1 MPRWASI
8 AIVFAAS
15 FLSLA
20 YRVPST
26 PLADG
31 YVDTVG
37 RIAAQDEAVY
47 AHVALQMAV
56 DGQWLTPKFMGRPVL
71 FKPPLL
77 YWASAASVRIFG
89 NTVFALRFP
98 SLVAGAAV
106 AALLYAWLGGWAGVA
121 AALLLLSDPLW
132 HTVSRL
138 VLTDAL
144 LALFT
149 VAAVHGAA
157 RSSLAQ
163 FASATAG
170 ALLTKGIAGFIPM
183 MALGV
188 WWITSPRAERW
199 PIRRLALWMAS
210 PWPPFLVWA
219 LTQWSLQPRW
229 FWTEFVEVEILG
241 YSLGTPPQTSA
252 ESPLW
257 FYLRRLTLTDA
268 PLLLALPAALPLW
281 RKAASRIWFA
291 LVVAVAAAAGAN
303 QYRNIAY
310 VLPAIPALCLLAAQA
325 TAKRARMIAAIAAV
339 AMLVRIAQPQQPWGL
354 RYQPSGSIAV
364 APALRDYAKVGRPN
378 DLLIVDPEDEFLAT
392 TLGLP
397 KVRYVYFG
405 GAESY
410 QRYGL
415 DFRHLG
421 IAVTL
426 DEWRRLPALTPLYQ
440 ERLRAWGW
448 NSPDPIASV
457 ILLRD
462 ASELPRLIESSP
474 DADFLLRR
482 RMPAPAHEI
491 RELEGGRVF
500 LYAQGGP
507 ADALGA
513 NR

>member
-1 MPRWASI
+1 MSRWVCI

-15 FLSLA
+15 FLSFA

-47 AHVALQMAV
+47 SHIALQMAV
-56 DGQWLTPKFMGRPVL
+56 DGQWLTPKFMGRLVL

-89 NTVFALRFP
+89 NTVFALRLP
-98 SLVAGAAV
+98 SLLAGAAV
-106 AALLYAWLGGWAGVA
+106 ATLLYVWLGGWSGVA
-121 AALLLLSDPLW
+121 ATLLLLSDPLW

-144 LALFT
+144 LAFFI
-149 VAAVHGAA
+149 VVAVHGVV
-157 RSSLAQ
+157 RSSLSQ
-163 FASATAG
+163 FALATAA
-170 ALLTKGIAGFIPM
+170 ALLTKGIAGLIPL

-188 WWITSPRAERW
+188 WWLASPRAERW
-199 PIRRLALWMAS
+199 PFGKLALWMAS
-210 PWPPFLVWA
+210 PWPPVLIWA
-219 LTQWSLQPRW
+219 FTQWSLQPRW

-257 FYLRRLTLTDA
+257 FYLRRLILTDA
-268 PLLLALPAALPLW
+268 PLLLALLAAVPRW
-281 RKAASRIWFA
+281 RKRESRIWLA
-291 LVVAVAAAAGAN
+291 LVVAVAVAVGGN

-310 VLPAIPALCLLAAQA
+310 VLPAIPAICLLAAQL
-325 TAKRARMIAAIAAV
+325 TAKRARLIAAIAAMV
-339 AMLVRIAQPQQPWGL
+339 MLVRIAQPQQPWGL
-354 RYQPSGSIAV
+354 RYQPSGSVAV
-364 APALRDYAKVGRPN
+364 TLALQDYAKVGRPH

-405 GAESY
+405 DAEGY

-426 DEWRRLPALTPLYQ
+426 DEWRRLPALAPLYQ
-440 ERLRAWGW
+440 ARLRAWGL
-448 NSPDPIASV
+448 NSPDPIATV

-462 ASELPRLIESSP
+462 PSELPRLIESSP
-474 DADFLLRR
+474 NADFLLRR
-482 RMPAPAHEI
+482 RVPAPTHEV

-500 LYAQGGP
+500 LYGQST
-507 ADALGA
+507 LA
-513 NR
+513 NVPSSP